1 MTNITKAKYL
11 CIKTAIESGLTREEM
26 NEIVKKLFPLSEE
39 EKREIMEAGTI
50 FLESVRKLLTMKAY
64 KELKAKTDNAGTIA
78 LLLAEDLIESIS
90 RKAGL
95 EAELETT
102 FTTLIN

>member
-39 EKREIMEAGTI
+39 EKQEITEADPIG
-50 FLESVRKLLTMKAY
+50 SVKKLLTMKAY

-78 LLLAEDLIESIS
+78 LLLAEDLTESIRS
-90 RKAGL
+90 

>member
-11 CIKTAIESGLTREEM
+11 CIKTAQESGLTREEI

-39 EKREIMEAGTI
+39 EKREIMEAYDPI
-50 FLESVRKLLTMKAY
+50 ESVKKLLTMKAY

-78 LLLAEDLIESIS
+78 FLLAEDLTESIS
-90 RKAGL
+90 N
-95 EAELETT
+95 EVELRTT